1 VDKWASFCQSGGGIH
16 AERESIV
23 RRRLA
28 CGLLAVIGVV
38 AAFSGAPAALAADGQ
53 TVVSLTFDDGRATQ
67 AAAGPILEARG
78 MEGTFFVNSGT
89 VGSSG
94 RLTWGE
100 LGALQAAGHEIAG
113 HTLEH
118 VYLPGRSEVDLR
130 WQICE
135 DRARLLNRGFA
146 VTNFAYPFGYGFA
159 DANVWGLVSE
169 ECWWCTAWAETI
181 PPADA
186 YGVLTAETPK
196 ATTSLDTIKG
206 YITNAETH
214 GGGWVILAFHDIC
227 DGCDTYGI
235 PQSRLEQLLDWL
247 KARESTGTV
256 VRKLNDVI
264 GGSLQPSP
272 GTADTIKPAA
282 STSCGG
288 AACSAGW
295 YTTPVQVALSGTDA
309 GGSGFEA
316 IRYTTDGNEPSL
328 TSPVYSAPFIVN
340 GTTTVRYKAWDN
352 AGNVEPK
359 SQLIQI
365 DATAPTS
372 SIACNGAACSS
383 DAYSSP
389 VTVTLAA
396 SDAAGGSGV
405 SAIRYT
411 LDGSEPTAS
420 SSAYSGPLTVAAT
433 TTVRFRA
440 WDVAGNVEPTV
451 SRLIR
456 VAEAPPA
463 DTTPPTTSI
472 ACNGTACSASWY
484 AAPANI
490 SLAAADDA
498 SGVAATRYT
507 LDGSEPTL
515 SSTPY
520 TGPFTVSVTTTVR
533 FRSWD
538 NAGNVE
544 PANAQLVQIDTQA
557 PSVAITS
564 PASGSPVKG
573 NVKITASAGDA
584 LSGVARVDFYAN
596 GVLIGSKSGSPY
608 FIAWQTNKLSRGQYT
623 LTAVAYDAA
632 GNSATSAPVTV
643 TV

>member
-1 VDKWASFCQSGGGIH
+1 VVGI
-16 AERESIV
+16 IV

-28 CGLLAVIGVV
+28 CGLVAVIGVV
-38 AAFSGAPAALAADGQ
+38 SAFWGAPAALAADGQ

-67 AAAGPILEARG
+67 TVAAPILEARG

-100 LGALQAAGHEIAG
+100 LSALQAAGHEIAG

-118 VYLPGRSEVDLR
+118 VYLPGLSEADLR
-130 WQICE
+130 RQICE
-135 DRARLLNRGFA
+135 DRARLLNRGFG

-159 DANVWGLVSE
+159 DTNVRSVVQQCGYNSARRAWGLVSE

-186 YGVLTAETPK
+186 FGVLTAETPK

-214 GGGWVILAFHDIC
+214 GGGWVILVFHDIC
-227 DGCDTYGI
+227 DGCDAYGVA
-235 PQSRLEQLLDWL
+235 PSLLEELLDWL
-247 KARESTGTV
+247 QARESGGTTV
-256 VRKLNDVI
+256 KRVNEVI
-264 GGSLQPSP
+264 GGALQASP
-272 GTADTIKPAA
+272 GTADTVQPASSISCDGA
-282 STSCGG
+282 TCST
-288 AACSAGW
+288 GW
-295 YTTPVQVALSGTDA
+295 YTAPVDVALSAADS
-309 GGSGFEA
+309 GGSGLEA
-316 IRYTTDGNEPSL
+316 IRYTTDGSEPTLAS
-328 TSPVYSAPFIVN
+328 TVYTGPVAVA
-340 GTTTVRYKAWDN
+340 GTTTVKYQAWDH
-352 AGNVEPK
+352 AGNVASG
-359 SQLIQI
+359 SQVVHV
-365 DATAPTS
+365 DSTPPAS
-372 SIACNGAACSS
+372 SIACDGGACSTET
-383 DAYSSP
+383 YSSP

-396 SDAAGGSGV
+396 SDDAGGSGV
-405 SAIRYT
+405 AAIRYT
-411 LDGSEPTAS
+411 LDGSDPTAS
-420 SSAYSGPLTVAAT
+420 SPAYTGPFAASAT
-433 TTVRFRA
+433 TTVKYRA
-440 WDVAGNVEPTV
+440 WDVAGNVEATA
-451 SRLIR
+451 SRLIQ

-472 ACNGTACSASWY
+472 ACNGTACSGSWY
-484 AAPANI
+484 AAPASI

-507 LDGSEPTL
+507 LDGSEPTQ
-515 SSTPY
+515 SSTLY
-520 TGPFTVSVTTTVR
+520 TGPFTVSATTTVR

-544 PANAQLVQIDTQA
+544 PAQAQLIQIDTQA

-564 PASGSPVKG
+564 PANGSTVKG

-584 LSGVARVDFYAN
+584 LSGVVRVEFYAN

-608 FIAWQTNKLSRGQYT
+608 FTAWQTNKLPRGQYT

-632 GNSATSAPVTV
+632 GNSATSAPVIV
-643 TV
+643 TA

>member
-1 VDKWASFCQSGGGIH
+1 
-16 AERESIV
+16 V

-28 CGLLAVIGVV
+28 CGLVALVGVV
-38 AAFSGAPAALAADGQ
+38 AAFSDAPAALAAGDQ

-67 AAAGPILEARG
+67 AVAGPLLSARG
-78 MEGTFFVNSGT
+78 MRGTFFVNSGT
-89 VGSSG
+89 VGSPG

-100 LGALQAAGHEIAG
+100 VSTLQSAGHEIAG

-118 VYLPGRSEVDLR
+118 AFLPGLGEAELR
-130 WQICE
+130 RQLCE
-135 DRARLLNRGFA
+135 DRGRLLNRGFV
-146 VTNFAYPFGYGFA
+146 VTNFAYPFGYGFDDPTVRSVVQQCGYNSA
-159 DANVWGLVSE
+159 RRAWGLVSA

-181 PPADA
+181 PPADPYA
-186 YGVLTAETPK
+186 VLTAEVPK
-196 ATTSLDTIKG
+196 ESTSLDTIKS

-214 GGGWVILAFHDIC
+214 GGGWVILVFHDIC
-227 DGCDTYGI
+227 DGCDPYGV

-264 GGSLQPSP
+264 GGALRPSP
-272 GTADTIKPAA
+272 GTADTIKPVA

-295 YTTPVQVALSGTDA
+295 YTTPVQVALSSTDA
-309 GGSGFEA
+309 GGSGLEA

-352 AGNVEPK
+352 AGNVDTK

-389 VTVTLAA
+389 VAVTLAA

-411 LDGSEPTAS
+411 LDGSEPTAA
-420 SSAYSGPLTVAAT
+420 SSAYSGPFAVAAT
-433 TTVRFRA
+433 TTVKFRA
-440 WDVAGNVEPTV
+440 WDVAGNVEATV

-472 ACNGTACSASWY
+472 ACNGNACSASWY
-484 AAPANI
+484 AAPVNI

-520 TGPFTVSVTTTVR
+520 TGPFTVAVTTTVR

-544 PANAQLVQIDTQA
+544 PAKVQLVQIDTQA

-584 LSGVARVDFYAN
+584 LSGVVRVDFYAN
-596 GVLIGSKSGSPY
+596 GVLIGSRSGSPY
-608 FIAWQTNKLSRGQYT
+608 LIAWQTNKLSRGQYT

-643 TV
+643 RV